1 MIAHDII
8 NGNFYRGL
16 DMKDI
21 PGYEGRYAVTR
32 DGRVWS
38 HKKETPVGKNGGVR
52 LDGDRW
58 LTLTVGNRGKG
69 YHRIALV
76 NAEGKRKMWLVH
88 RLVAIT
94 YIPNPDSLPFINH
107 INGVTTDNRV
117 ENLEWCD
124 AKGNVVHAYKN
135 GWIKMPNQSGA
146 ANSQAKLTVDDVR
159 AVRNMAADGIG
170 DTEISRLTGF
180 NRSTVR
186 DVTKHRRWKDV
197 A

>member
-1 MIAHDII
+1 
-8 NGNFYRGL
+8 
-16 DMKDI
+16 MKDI

-58 LTLTVGNRGKG
+58 LTLTVGNMGKG

-124 AKGNVVHAYKN
+124 AQGNSVHAYGN
-135 GWIKMPNQSGA
+135 GWVKLPNQKGA
-146 ANSQAKLTVDDVR
+146 LNSQAKVTEKDVQIIR
-159 AVRNMAADGIG
+159 RLSKQGYRG
-170 DTEISRLTGF
+170 THISKELGVC
-180 NRSTVR
+180 RSTVNDIINYR
-186 DVTKHRRWKDV
+186 TWKDV

>member
-1 MIAHDII
+1 
-8 NGNFYRGL
+8 
-16 DMKDI
+16 MKDI

-88 RLVAIT
+88 RLVAMT
-94 YIPNPDSLPFINH
+94 YIPNPNSLPFINH

-124 AKGNVVHAYKN
+124 AQGNSVHAYGN
-135 GWIKMPNQSGA
+135 GWVKLPNQKGA
-146 ANSQAKLTVDDVR
+146 LNSQAKVTEKDVQIIR
-159 AVRNMAADGIG
+159 RLSKQGYRG
-170 DTEISRLTGF
+170 THISKELGVC
-180 NRSTVR
+180 RSTVNDIINYR
-186 DVTKHRRWKDV
+186 TWKDV